1 MSTVKIAALSAFAAL
16 GITTAAV
23 AQTNDQRAAK
33 SEMPAD
39 HSEMLTGN
47 MDGMMGMMNDP
58 EMREQMKQMM
68 SNCHKMM
75 ETKQDKMP
83 AK

>member
-1 MSTVKIAALSAFAAL
+1 MTTLKIAALSAFAAL
-16 GITTAAV
+16 GISSAAL
-23 AQTNDQRAAK
+23 AQTKDER
-33 SEMPAD
+33 SEKNAMPAD
-39 HSEMLTGN
+39 HSEMMAGD
-47 MDGMMGMMNDP
+47 MGGMKGMMNDP

-75 ETKQDKMP
+75 EAKHDKMP

>member
-1 MSTVKIAALSAFAAL
+1 MTTLRIAALSAFAAL

-23 AQTNDQRAAK
+23 GQTNDERAAK

-39 HSEMLTGN
+39 HSEMMTGN
-47 MDGMMGMMNDP
+47 MGGMMGMMKDP

-75 ETKQDKMP
+75 EAKQDKMP